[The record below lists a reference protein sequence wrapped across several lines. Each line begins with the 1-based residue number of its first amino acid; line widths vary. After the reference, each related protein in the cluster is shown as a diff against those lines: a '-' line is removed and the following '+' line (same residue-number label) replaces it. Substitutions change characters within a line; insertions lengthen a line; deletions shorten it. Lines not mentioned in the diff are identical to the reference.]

1 MDQRQ
6 RTILGCDQTTW
17 VSTSFLR
24 TRLNLNIGLQGGKN
38 TSCNEAIGLLESA
51 RAPCR
56 TLATW
61 PAGATFRT
69 VVSSRCLILIV
80 FNSNNR
86 SNHKRLHRLAIEDL
100 IQTKTRTKVD
110 WYNDH
115 TYMVL
120 ALQKLV
126 NIEEQDD
133 DDDSKPDSGD
143 SETESNE
150 DRRSEFHTR
159 IITERQRR
167 KREQKRRKGAIL
179 SLLEDMWKPKEKK
192 QETSYPDIID
202 RIDPSNSFKVSGMV
216 ETPWTQKKIRSMQ
229 RYYAGPNEDRV
240 GYMERHA
247 VLSRKGIGVSM
258 EQVSIFLC
266 TDNTVISFF
275 EYSGHDVQT
284 PIIRRLQSAGTVL
297 RQSAD
302 ASMLVQAILDAIID
316 LAIPV
321 TTAYQDAIG
330 DLELDVLTDPDVH
343 QSTTLYN
350 LTSEI
355 AMLRNAVAPIVQLIG
370 ALKDHKSAATAASTF
385 ITRMATASPLPGVI
399 GKPMNNVNPHPSTR
413 KQSAMASGVRI
424 SPMTITYLCDVED
437 HALLIR
443 DSYDQMRRAADN
455 LVDLTF
461 NTVSAYQNESMR
473 QLSLVTCF
481 FLPLLFITG
490 YFGMNFESFAGVQD
504 HSDAFFWIIAVPV
517 SVVVFLLL
525 MRDVLVRLVV
535 KWANKALIK
544 RGRRR
549 RLQS

>member
-1 MDQRQ
+1 M
-6 RTILGCDQTTW
+6 
-17 VSTSFLR
+17 STSFLR

-229 RYYAGPNEDRV
+229 RYYAGP
-240 GYMERHA
+240 
-247 VLSRKGIGVSM
+247 
-258 EQVSIFLC
+258 
-266 TDNTVISFF
+266 
-275 EYSGHDVQT
+275 
-284 PIIRRLQSAGTVL
+284 
-297 RQSAD
+297 
-302 ASMLVQAILDAIID
+302 
-316 LAIPV
+316 
-321 TTAYQDAIG
+321 
-330 DLELDVLTDPDVH
+330 
-343 QSTTLYN
+343 
-350 LTSEI
+350 
-355 AMLRNAVAPIVQLIG
+355 
-370 ALKDHKSAATAASTF
+370 
-385 ITRMATASPLPGVI
+385 
-399 GKPMNNVNPHPSTR
+399 
-413 KQSAMASGVRI
+413 
-424 SPMTITYLCDVED
+424 
-437 HALLIR
+437 
-443 DSYDQMRRAADN
+443 
-455 LVDLTF
+455 
-461 NTVSAYQNESMR
+461 
-473 QLSLVTCF
+473 
-481 FLPLLFITG
+481 
-490 YFGMNFESFAGVQD
+490 
-504 HSDAFFWIIAVPV
+504 
-517 SVVVFLLL
+517 
-525 MRDVLVRLVV
+525 
-535 KWANKALIK
+535 
-544 RGRRR
+544 
-549 RLQS
+549 